1 MIRHLIREGKT
12 RIVYKVHVEASV
24 ELDEDLTIEAD
35 DEDEAINEAEAE
47 AYDMLTEPDIF
58 TEVLGKEVVEEPA
71 VYEFELESGEYTVT
85 AVELIDYNIV
95 SNSKEFHRL
104 FRSTKSVSED
114 LYSKEYL
121 FRTPGGGVGIFDSH
135 KIDIYGALDQEAY
148 VIPYISIAL
157 SDNISAQDQEDI
169 LASPKLSLS
178 GHEFYRIEIET
189 DGNSLFVPKESIG
202 KCAFRKDI
210 SAEDASS
217 YGASDVKRMIDAWT
231 KSII

>member
-1 MIRHLIREGKT
+1 MIRHLIKEGKS

-24 ELDEDLTIEAD
+24 ELDEDLSIEAD

-47 AYDMLTEPDIF
+47 AYDMLTDPDIF

-71 VYEFELESGEYTVT
+71 VYEYELESGEYTIT
-85 AVELIDYNIV
+85 AAELIDYNIV
-95 SNSKEFHRL
+95 INSREFRRL
-104 FRSTKSVSED
+104 FRPTRPVSVEPD
-114 LYSKEYL
+114 NKEYL
-121 FRTPGGGVGIFDSH
+121 FRTPGSGVGIFDSY
-135 KIDIYGALDQEAY
+135 KIDIYGALGQEAY

-157 SDNISAQDQEDI
+157 SDNISVQDQEDI
-169 LASPKLSLS
+169 LASPELVLNGNKL
-178 GHEFYRIEIET
+178 YRIEIET
-189 DGNSLFVPKESIG
+189 DGNYFFIPKEPIG

-217 YGASDVKRMIDAWT
+217 YGDSDVKRMIDAWT